1 MHKILI
7 VDDEESLRFTLKAAF
22 AGKYEVFVSEG
33 ADAVEIVKKERPI
46 VVFLDINMPGLNGVE
61 LLQRIQETGLT
72 PSIWMLTGVEELDTV
87 LKALKMGAAG
97 YITKPFDLE
106 QVRRIVADIVSD
118 ADGGNAG
125 TDKPWKVKKHK

>member
-33 ADAVEIVKKERPI
+33 PDAVEIVKREHPI
-46 VVFLDINMPGLNGVE
+46 VVFLDINMPGMDGVE
-61 LLQRIQETGLT
+61 LLQRIKETGLT
-72 PSIWMLTGVEELDTV
+72 PAIWMLTGVEELDTV

-106 QVRRIVADIVSD
+106 QVRRIVADLVSD
-118 ADGGNAG
+118 TDGENAG
-125 TDKPWKVKKHK
+125 DDKPWKVKKIK